1 MARES
6 HLRSLLKGISW
17 RFIATGTLM
26 AIVYL
31 VTGSI
36 ENAIA
41 IGATEFIVKLFIY
54 YAHERGW
61 AYYLK
66 DKEQTKKISLYKT
79 LVWRVIASTTSLSVI
94 IWTQWK
100 GGDALSS
107 TFAGAGLIV
116 TIEFFAKFV
125 IYYLHERAWQVLP
138 LGTIR
143 NFFRIKKRKKTSS

>member
-17 RFIATGTLM
+17 RFIATGTLIT
-26 AIVYL
+26 IVYL
-31 VTGSI
+31 VTGNIGDALS
-36 ENAIA
+36 
-41 IGATEFIVKLFIY
+41 IGAMEFVVKLFIY

-66 DKEQTKKISLYKT
+66 DKEQTKRISLYKT

-94 IWTQWK
+94 MWTQLN
-100 GGDALSS
+100 GGEALSNA
-107 TFAGAGLIV
+107 FAGAGLIV

-138 LGTIR
+138 LGSIR
-143 NFFRIKKRKKTSS
+143 NFFRIKNRKKTPS